1 VSLSFTSERGA
12 IECRW
17 IEYALLR
24 DNAQHHLEGALSESG
39 LEALHAPATALGGA
53 PVRLDARALAEALRE
68 VERVV
73 LPMPI
78 ERLAISDRTRAV
90 LFRRWPLPAVGTT
103 RELVEAES
111 RPAVTRG
118 ARTLD
123 EVFGALVRGLRAIS
137 ERAGAEL
144 EVRDL

>member
-1 VSLSFTSERGA
+1 MSLSFTSARGA

-24 DNAQHHLEGALSESG
+24 DNAQHHLEGSMSEAA
-39 LEALHAPATALGGA
+39 LEALHAPAAALGGA
-53 PVRLDARALAEALRE
+53 PVQIDAPALAEALRE

-90 LFRRWPLPAVGTT
+90 LFRRWPLPAVVNT
-103 RELVEAES
+103 REFVEAEH
-111 RPAVTRG
+111 RPAVAQG
-118 ARTLD
+118 AKTLD
-123 EVFGALVRGLRAIS
+123 DVFGALVRGLRATC
-137 ERAGAEL
+137 EAAGPTL

>member
-1 VSLSFTSERGA
+1 MSLSFTSTRGA

-24 DNAQHHLEGALSESG
+24 DNAQHHLEGALSEAG
-39 LEALHAPATALGGA
+39 LEALHAPAAALGGD
-53 PVRLDARALAEALRE
+53 PVQLDARALADALRE

-90 LFRRWPLPAVGTT
+90 LFRRWPLPAVGNT
-103 RELVEAES
+103 RELAEAEH
-111 RPAVTRG
+111 RPAVTQR
-118 ARTLD
+118 AHTLD
-123 EVFGALVRGLRAIS
+123 EVFGALVRGLRSIS
-137 ERAGAEL
+137 ETAGTTI